1 MLRVMEVMEP
11 RPPVVVVGRIASAQ
25 IADAVLT
32 ALEPLSRDC
41 RVIMDGVPEDEQ
53 TRERTLTA
61 AGVDELARARAGS
74 RG

>member
-1 MLRVMEVMEP
+1 MLRVREP
-11 RPPVVVVGRIASAQ
+11 RPPVVVVGQIASAQ
-25 IADAVLT
+25 MADAVLT
-32 ALEPLSRDC
+32 ALEHLPRGC

-61 AGVDELARARAGS
+61 AAVEELATARAGS